1 MENKRFSATAK
12 GKSIAQVTYQPP
24 RKDRVKVQD
33 PKNEYL
39 LQKHSLT
46 LIGRVT
52 NPSSQKVQNLLPF
65 FTEKWSTESRPVGSD
80 LGQGMF
86 QFQFER
92 EEDLL
97 KVLEKRPYNYAR
109 WMVIVQRWE
118 PTTAP
123 DFPSLIPF
131 WIKVQGVPVH
141 LWTEE
146 TIQTVGKNI
155 GVYEDAEI
163 SSLNFRMRVHINGRL
178 PLITSSIIEYPNGD
192 EVVAKLVYENL
203 ERHCSK
209 CFRLDHELRDCL
221 QAKAEK
227 KERLKEMERQEETHF
242 RTDSPPRRREREDHH
257 VSRPT
262 TGIDRRTNL
271 KNARH
276 YGVGRDSHKDWN
288 TQSPRYQNQVERH
301 RPEEKQTHWYR
312 QQYHDCHQSNS
323 RDSSRAR
330 TSHTSVYRE
339 VSKQGRP
346 RSNSPTKEYNQ
357 AKNISNQRAE
367 RGGSRDESSNSKE
380 APRHSDRGIPLRSTQ
395 VDLPREAVEEAIGE
409 IRDVMIQY
417 TSCADPT
424 ESAARKERFRQAEE
438 QGQVE
443 ETAVQMVKASL
454 ATQPTQT
461 EGTEAQSSPARI
473 PALLRLGPTTSPP
486 EDQNQ
491 QDAQQQAKAT
501 TRRKPGRPPGSRKSQ
516 SSPNTLAGANSRKRK
531 VLQTKPPSCRR
542 KLSTTQEQDPP
553 VKGAKNRAGS
563 SKTKGGQ
570 QGSSL
575 DSDQPLCK
583 MIPATMK
590 RKKTDFQ
597 NPLTPVP

>member
-1 MENKRFSATAK
+1 MDNRRISATAK
-12 GKSIAQVTYQPP
+12 GKSIAQETYQPP
-24 RKDRVKVQD
+24 RKERVQVQA

-52 NPSSQKVQNLLPF
+52 NPSSQKVRNLLPY

-118 PTTAP
+118 PTTSP
-123 DFPSLIPF
+123 EFPSLIPF

-146 TIQTVGKNI
+146 TINTVGRNI

-227 KERLKEMERQEETHF
+227 KERLKETERYEETHL
-242 RTDSPPRRREREDHH
+242 RTDSSPRRREREAQH
-257 VSRPT
+257 VPRPDT
-262 TGIDRRTNL
+262 DRDRRTIPENS
-271 KNARH
+271 RH
-276 YGVGRDSHKDWN
+276 FGNGRDSHKEDWN
-288 TQSPRYQNQVERH
+288 TQNPRIQNEIERH
-301 RPEEKQTHWYR
+301 RSEVKQTHWHI
-312 QQYHDCHQSNS
+312 QQYQARHQSNS
-323 RDSSRAR
+323 REFSRAR

-346 RSNSPTKEYNQ
+346 RSNSPTREYTRD
-357 AKNISNQRAE
+357 KTPSKQREE
-367 RGGSRDESSNSKE
+367 RGGSRAESSDSKE
-380 APRHSDRGIPLRSTQ
+380 PLRNSDRGIPLRSTQ
-395 VDLPREAVEEAIGE
+395 MELPREAVEEAIGE

-424 ESAARKERFRQAEE
+424 ESTASKERFRQAEE

-443 ETAVQMVKASL
+443 ETAVIMVRASL
-454 ATQPTQT
+454 ATQPT
-461 EGTEAQSSPARI
+461 
-473 PALLRLGPTTSPP
+473 
-486 EDQNQ
+486 
-491 QDAQQQAKAT
+491 
-501 TRRKPGRPPGSRKSQ
+501 
-516 SSPNTLAGANSRKRK
+516 
-531 VLQTKPPSCRR
+531 
-542 KLSTTQEQDPP
+542 
-553 VKGAKNRAGS
+553 
-563 SKTKGGQ
+563 
-570 QGSSL
+570 
-575 DSDQPLCK
+575 
-583 MIPATMK
+583 
-590 RKKTDFQ
+590 
-597 NPLTPVP
+597 